1 MPAPGGSHASF
12 ARLNQIGP
20 HVSAP
25 AYDVAVVGGGV
36 IGLSSAWHC
45 ARRGMS
51 VAVFDPTPGAGASSV
66 AAGMLAPVTEAHY
79 GEEPLLRLNLAAAA
93 EYPRFVAEVEAD
105 AGRSAGYVACGTLI
119 VAKDADE
126 TAALDELRRYQ
137 ESLGLEVSP
146 LARRELRSLEPALT
160 PRVRA
165 GVYVEGDHQVDNRAL
180 SAALLEACRSRGV
193 ALREARVERVLVSDG
208 DARGVMLEG
217 GEEVEARLVLLAA
230 GCWSGAEL
238 GLPDHA
244 VPPVRPVKGEVVHLR
259 GEPLISRN
267 VRSGDVYL
275 VPRPDGRLV
284 VGATMEEKG
293 FDRRVTAGA
302 VLELLREAYE
312 VLPGIVELELT
323 ETVAGLRP
331 GSPDNAPILGVSALE
346 GLVIA
351 SGHHRA
357 GILLAGIS
365 GRLIAELIDTGTPPD
380 LMAEFSP
387 QRFRRGDPIEAPQG
401 GEPVVAGRQGGE
413 A

>member
-1 MPAPGGSHASF
+1 M
-12 ARLNQIGP
+12 
-20 HVSAP
+20 SAP
-25 AYDVAVVGGGV
+25 AYDVIVVGGGV

-45 ARRGMS
+45 ARRGMK
-51 VAVFDPTPGAGASSV
+51 VALFDPAPGSGASSV

-79 GEEPLLRLNLAAAA
+79 GEESLLRLNLAAAA
-93 EYPRFVAEVEAD
+93 EYPRFVGELETD
-105 AGRSAGYVACGTLI
+105 AGRSAGYVACGTMI
-119 VAKDADE
+119 VAKDSDE
-126 TAALDELRRYQ
+126 VAALDELRRFQ

-146 LARRELRSLEPALT
+146 LGRRELRGLEPALT

-165 GVYVEGDHQVDNRAL
+165 GLYVEGDHQVDNRAL
-180 SAALLEACRSRGV
+180 GAALVAACRSRGV
-193 ALREARVERVLVSDG
+193 DLRESRVERVLVSDG
-208 DARGVMLEG
+208 RARGVMLEG
-217 GEEVEARLVLLAA
+217 GEEAVARLVLLAA
-230 GCWSGAEL
+230 GCWSGSEL
-238 GLPDHA
+238 GLPDQV

-259 GEPLISRN
+259 GEPLIRRN

-312 VLPGIVELELT
+312 VLPGIVELEVT

-331 GSPDNAPILGVSALE
+331 GTPDNAPILGASALE

-351 SGHHRA
+351 SGHHRS

-365 GRLIAELIDTGTPPD
+365 GRLIAELIDSGAEPE
-380 LMAEFSP
+380 LMSDFSP
-387 QRFRRGDPIEAPQG
+387 LRFRRGDTLDAPQG
-401 GEPVVAGRQGGE
+401 GEPVVTGAPGGE